1 MIRDDTF
8 VLTLRMDE
16 VSFTRL
22 DVLRRRYFP
31 PDTNFL
37 PAHLTLFHAL
47 TAEQVA
53 RLLIARPSLI
63 GKSIPLQFVRPA
75 LIGRGVVIEVGRGGP
90 ADFHSRLVEA
100 LGHGLT
106 RQDRQPFRPH
116 VTIQNKVTRAD
127 AKATFSEV
135 ANDFSP
141 WPGHGIGLEV
151 WRYLGGPWAPHLQLS
166 FEAEG
171 SASESPPAEKK
182 PSKADLPNS

>member
-22 DVLRRRYFP
+22 DALRRRYFP
-31 PDTNFL
+31 RYINFL
-37 PAHLTLFHAL
+37 PAHITLFHAL
-47 TAEQVA
+47 TDEQVS
-53 RLLIARPSLI
+53 RLPSAGPSLI
-63 GKSIPLQFVRPA
+63 GESIPLEFVRPT
-75 LIGRGVVIEVGRGGP
+75 LIGRGVAIQVGRGALSGL
-90 ADFHSRLVEA
+90 HSRIIEA

-127 AKATFSEV
+127 AKATFSAV

-141 WPGHGIGLEV
+141 WPGHGIGLDV
-151 WRYLGGPWAPHLQLS
+151 WRYLGGPWAPHLHLS
-166 FEAEG
+166 FIRGGTLKAVN
-171 SASESPPAEKK
+171 SSP
-182 PSKADLPNS
+182 SPN

>member
-22 DVLRRRYFP
+22 DVLRGRYFP
-31 PDTNFL
+31 RDINFL
-37 PAHLTLFHAL
+37 PAHITLFHAL
-47 TAEQVA
+47 TDKQVS
-53 RLLIARPSLI
+53 RLLIARPGLP
-63 GKSIPLQFVRPA
+63 GKSIPLEFVRPA
-75 LIGRGVVIEVGRGGP
+75 LIGRGVAIQVGRG
-90 ADFHSRLVEA
+90 ALSDLHSRMIEA

-135 ANDFSP
+135 AKDFSP
-141 WPGHGIGLEV
+141 WPGHGVGLDV
-151 WRYLGGPWAPHLQLS
+151 WRYLGGPWAPHLHLA
-166 FEAEG
+166 FR
-171 SASESPPAEKK
+171 
-182 PSKADLPNS
+182 